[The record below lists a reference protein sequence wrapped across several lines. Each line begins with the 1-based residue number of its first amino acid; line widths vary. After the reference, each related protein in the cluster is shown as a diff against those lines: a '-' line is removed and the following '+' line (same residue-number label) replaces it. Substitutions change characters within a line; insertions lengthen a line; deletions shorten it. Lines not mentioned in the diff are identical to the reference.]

1 MIIKRIITA
10 IVMFILFLS
19 LSQTILLGSF
29 FFNKNVEASIIV
41 KEILMSVCSYIY
53 TYGFDSKILYEG
65 DYNKSDKVDIIIS
78 NHLNSIDFYIY
89 LSIIKLYD
97 DRPIYYLIRKNLV
110 FLPGIGFIFGSGSDI
125 TLNRKLEDDVD
136 NINDKISKI
145 KEGIIIIMP
154 EGTRYTPEK
163 FTESQKYC
171 KENGLT
177 VFNNVLYPKMK
188 GLYLISSILK
198 KNNKLGKI
206 IDFTIQFEN
215 FKNQKAYIDV
225 LFTKK
230 IGRSFGI
237 VNSYDIPHNILDN
250 YNDYKNWFI
259 STIWIKK
266 DLLLDNIDKTEQHNY
281 TELVPYIKDYQ
292 YFIIITCITL
302 FIYLIT
308 HMNGYYIPISLGL
321 SYVLMAKNY
330 NK

>member
-1 MIIKRIITA
+1 MIKK
-10 IVMFILFLS
+10 IVAMIVLFILFLS
-19 LSQTILLGSF
+19 ISQTILLSSYL
-29 FFNKNVEASIIV
+29 FNKNVEASLIA
-41 KEILMSVCSYIY
+41 KEIVVNLYPYIY

-65 DYNKSDKVDIIIS
+65 DYNKSDKVDIVIS
-78 NHLNSIDFYIY
+78 NHINAFDFFIY
-89 LSIIKLYD
+89 LSILRLYD
-97 DRPIYYLIRKNLV
+97 DRPIYYLFRKNLV
-110 FLPGIGFIFGSGSDI
+110 LIPGMGFILGSGSDI
-125 TLNRKLEDDVD
+125 KLNRNLDDDVD

-145 KEGIIIIMP
+145 KEGVIIIMP

-171 KENGLT
+171 KDNGLS

-206 IDFTIQFEN
+206 IDFTVQVEN
-215 FKNQKAYIDV
+215 LKNKKAYVNV

-230 IGRSFGI
+230 FGRSFGI
-237 VNSYDIPHNILDN
+237 VNSYDIPNNILDD
-250 YNDYKNWFI
+250 YDKYKNWFI

-266 DLLLDNIDKTEQHNY
+266 DLLLDNIQNIEKHNY
-281 TELVPYIKDYQ
+281 TELVPHMKDYQ

-321 SYVLMAKNY
+321 SYFLMAKNY

>member
-1 MIIKRIITA
+1 MKRAITCIILI
-10 IVMFILFLS
+10 ILFLS
-19 LSQTILLGSF
+19 VSQTILLGSYL
-29 FFNKNVEASIIV
+29 FNKNAETSLIA
-41 KEILMSVCSYIY
+41 KEIVVNLYPYIY

-65 DYNKSDKVDIIIS
+65 DYKKSDKVDIITS
-78 NHLNSIDFYIY
+78 NHINAFDFFIY
-89 LSIIKLYD
+89 LSILRLYD
-97 DRPIYYLIRKNLV
+97 DRPIYYLFRKNLV
-110 FLPGIGFIFGSGSDI
+110 LIPGMGFILGSGSDI
-125 TLNRKLEDDVD
+125 KLNRNLDDDID

-145 KEGIIIIMP
+145 KEGVIIIMP

-171 KENGLT
+171 KDNDLS
-177 VFNNVLYPKMK
+177 VFNNLLYPKMK

-206 IDFTIQFEN
+206 IDFTVQVEN
-215 FKNQKAYIDV
+215 LKNKKAYVDV

-230 IGRSFGI
+230 FGRSFGI
-237 VNSYDIPHNILDN
+237 VNSYDIPNNILDD

-266 DLLLDNIDKTEQHNY
+266 DLLLDNIQNIEKHNY
-281 TELVPYIKDYQ
+281 TELVPHMKDYQ

-302 FIYLIT
+302 FIYLMT
-308 HMNGYYIPISLGL
+308 HMNGYYIPISLVL
-321 SYVLMAKNY
+321 SYFLMAKNY